1 MPGLPTWAWFR
12 SMLTRLRFKTWPSAI
27 VAMAVLAGAQ
37 PAPAQGISEAAAI
50 APGSQG
56 APGSRSLALPDLLLG
71 ILYYTRWPQHPGA
84 LRLCLSDSEADSAA
98 LARELDAQGAQ
109 AVPPV
114 STAVLSLRIDRAD
127 SLLDCQAIYFG
138 AMPVRGLQ
146 PLLLRLNRHPILT
159 LGQGDDFCSYGGKF
173 CLLQAPQGW
182 QIKANL
188 DAITYSGLRINA
200 RLLQLTVRPSGS
212 RP

>member
-1 MPGLPTWAWFR
+1 
-12 SMLTRLRFKTWPSAI
+12 MLTRLRLPTWRSATL
-27 VAMAVLAGAQ
+27 AMALSACATL
-37 PAPAQGISEAAAI
+37 APAQGSADASAVG
-50 APGSQG
+50 PGNLN
-56 APGSRSLALPDLLLG
+56 SRSPALPELLLG
-71 ILYYTRWPQHPGA
+71 ILHYTRWPQPLASH
-84 LRLCLSDSEADSAA
+84 RLCLNDGDTDAVA

-114 STAVLSLRIDRAD
+114 HSTLRSLRADLAD

-173 CLLQAPQGW
+173 CLLQGPQGW

-188 DAITYSGLRINA
+188 DAIAYSGLRVNA
-200 RLLQLTVRPSGS
+200 RLLQLTVRPSGG

>member
-1 MPGLPTWAWFR
+1 MAL
-12 SMLTRLRFKTWPSAI
+12 SACAT
-27 VAMAVLAGAQ
+27 VAC
-37 PAPAQGISEAAAI
+37 AQGSPDAAAGTQSL
-50 APGSQG
+50 PSG
-56 APGSRSLALPDLLLG
+56 PNSRLPALPDLLLG
-71 ILYYTRWPQHPGA
+71 ILHYTRWPQPQPLTSH
-84 LRLCLSDSEADSAA
+84 RLCLNDGDADAVA

-109 AVPPV
+109 SVPPV
-114 STAVLSLRIDRAD
+114 HSALRSLRADLAD

-146 PLLLRLNRHPILT
+146 PLLLRLNRLPILT

-173 CLLQAPQGW
+173 CLLQGPQGW

-188 DAITYSGLRINA
+188 DAIAYSGLRVNA
-200 RLLQLTVRPSGS
+200 RLLQLTVRPAGG

>member
-1 MPGLPTWAWFR
+1 
-12 SMLTRLRFKTWPSAI
+12 MLTRLRSPTWRSATL
-27 VAMAVLAGAQ
+27 AMALSTCATL
-37 PAPAQGISEAAAI
+37 APAQGSADAAA
-50 APGSQG
+50 AT
-56 APGSRSLALPDLLLG
+56 RSPALPELLLG
-71 ILYYTRWPQHPGA
+71 ILHYTRWPQPLASH
-84 LRLCLSDSEADSAA
+84 RLCLNEVDADAVA

-114 STAVLSLRIDRAD
+114 HSAMRSLRAD
-127 SLLDCQAIYFG
+127 LADTLLDWQAIYFG

-173 CLLQAPQGW
+173 CLLQGAQGW

-188 DAITYSGLRINA
+188 DAIAYSGLRVNA
-200 RLLQLTVRPSGS
+200 RLLQLTVRPAGG